1 MSSAQASLLGQALT
15 RPDDGRGQALRLN
28 TKNEAQVAEHQGEA
42 GSLPLQPAELT
53 FDPAKKEWFNVFGDE
68 RRQPGEWGHWRGR
81 GMNWNSMCAHCHLP
95 APVSI

>member
-53 FDPAKKEWFNVFGDE
+53 FDLLDLSLGARPRDPLSE
-68 RRQPGEWGHWRGR
+68 RGEAALKRDFVLL
-81 GMNWNSMCAHCHLP
+81 MME
-95 APVSI
+95 